1 MHFCV
6 CTWIMHVTLWAV
18 GLQWH
23 KMNRKCPDHPS
34 SSLLTTAAERNKVST
49 GCYFFTSFSLF
60 TPSYECICDRFDW
73 RQCWHSCVGIFKW
86 NFDHFFWETV
96 SDVKKSVLT
105 CGSRTRL
112 TCRILIDLC
121 STDTVQVEGICIG
134 TRNCV
139 KCEGIFINV
148 WLPCMVNVQDSA
160 RYTKNMTYSNKYFFT
175 NCPKCTIL
183 MDLLY
188 LAGFSQ
194 ISSQMLW
201 VLEQG
206 TVN

>member
-1 MHFCV
+1 
-6 CTWIMHVTLWAV
+6 
-18 GLQWH
+18 
-23 KMNRKCPDHPS
+23 MNRKCPEHPS
-34 SSLLTTAAERNKVST
+34 SSLLTTAVEEKKTFHRLLFL
-49 GCYFFTSFSLF
+49 FFFGLF
-60 TPSYECICDRFDW
+60 RPWYECVCDKFDY
-73 RQCWHSCVGIFKW
+73 RECCDSCAGIFKW
-86 NFDHFFWETV
+86 NFDHFLWATV

-105 CGSRTRL
+105 CGCRTRL
-112 TCRILIDLC
+112 MCRILIDLC
-121 STDTVQVEGICIG
+121 STDKVQVEATCIG

-139 KCEGIFINV
+139 KCEGIFIIM
-148 WLPCMVNVQDSA
+148 WLPCTVNMQDSA
-160 RYTKNMTYSNKYFFT
+160 RYTRNMTYSNKYFLS
-175 NCPKCTIL
+175 NCLKCNIL